1 MAKHFCTLVVM
12 LVFATAC
19 SPGAGQARV
28 PSASAG
34 AGEVREDLIPASM
47 LGLDS
52 APEDVS
58 GPFQEAK
65 DRAYVSSVRMWSLRE
80 AERLRATVQVA
91 RFMSDASP
99 EKRTFQRSVVAQ
111 IGQTAP
117 RERLVGDQVVYV
129 TSANEQAIF
138 MWFENIHLILVS
150 VSADYLA
157 PRTLLRTAVQ
167 EINP

>member
-1 MAKHFCTLVVM
+1 MKSIGLLFSVV
-12 LVFATAC
+12 LFATAC
-19 SPGAGQARV
+19 TSGQEQAKV
-28 PSASAG
+28 PSAEEG
-34 AGEVREDLIPASM
+34 AGEVREDLMPATM
-47 LGLDS
+47 LGLNS

-58 GPFQEAK
+58 EPFEEAK

-80 AERLRATVQVA
+80 SDRLRATVQVA

-99 EKRTFQRSVVAQ
+99 ERRDFQRSVVAQ

-117 RERLVGDQVVYV
+117 RERLIGDQVVYV
-129 TSANEQAIF
+129 TSANEQAIY

-150 VSADYLA
+150 VSQDYLA
-157 PRTLLRTAVQ
+157 PRALLRTAIQ